1 MTQDERWYTRYN
13 EVKSFIEENHRNT
26 SKYYVEKKLM
36 VHFLK
41 RNRKLMNAGE
51 LVELRLGLFKELLE
65 LSGKYRRK
73 NQYE

>member
-1 MTQDERWYTRYN
+1 MTQDERWQARYN
-13 EVKSFIEENHRNT
+13 EVKTFIEKNRRNP
-26 SKYYVEKKLM
+26 SKYYDEEKLM
-36 VHFLK
+36 VYFLK
-41 RNRKLMNAGE
+41 RNRKQMYSGE

>member
-1 MTQDERWYTRYN
+1 
-13 EVKSFIEENHRNT
+13 
-26 SKYYVEKKLM
+26 M

-41 RNRKLMNAGE
+41 RNRKQMNSGE